1 MAGFTIIDLRSIC
14 VNQPDLLESIKM
26 IESFPQILADLN
38 PQISQIVI
46 PLVVKNFL
54 SEYIYGFIYSD
65 LMKKRTDFLV
75 IGSGIAGLTF
85 ALKASKFGK
94 VTIVTKAK
102 IDDTN
107 TYYAQGGIAA
117 VFSEPDNFEKHISDT
132 LVAGG
137 GLCDEEVVRMVVQE
151 APDRIND
158 LINLGVP
165 FDKKEDGS
173 YDLAREG
180 GHTEYRIL
188 HYKDRTG
195 ESIQKTLVDEVR
207 SNPDIEILEH
217 HFAIEILT
225 QHHLGVEVKR
235 GYPDIKCYGAYIAD
249 LVNQKVVTY
258 LSKVTVMA
266 TGGMGNVYLTTTNP
280 DIATGDGVAMVYRA
294 KGTIENMEFIQF
306 HPTSLYDPGKKPSFL
321 ITEALRGFGAVLKN
335 MAGEKFMK
343 RYDSRESLAPRDIV
357 VRAID
362 NEMKIWG
369 DDHVW
374 LDCTHLNGEK
384 LKDHFPNVYEHCL
397 ERGIDITHDMIPVV
411 PCAHYCCGG
420 IKVDMD
426 GQSSI
431 DRLYAI
437 GEASSTGLHGA
448 NRLASNSLIEAA
460 VYAHHAALHSG
471 QRLKQ
476 LDFEEKIPSWD
487 YKGTTHLE
495 EMVLITQSLKELQLI
510 MSNYVGIVR
519 SDIRLE
525 RALVRLDILY
535 EETEALYKKSL
546 ISQKICELRNLIN
559 VGYIIIKMAR
569 SRHESV
575 GLHYSIDYPKRT
587 SSEF

>member
-1 MAGFTIIDLRSIC
+1 
-14 VNQPDLLESIKM
+14 
-26 IESFPQILADLN
+26 
-38 PQISQIVI
+38 
-46 PLVVKNFL
+46 
-54 SEYIYGFIYSD
+54 
-65 LMKKRTDFLV
+65 MKKHTDFLV
-75 IGSGIAGLTF
+75 IGSGIAGLMF
-85 ALKASKFGK
+85 ALKAARYGN
-94 VTIVTKAK
+94 VTIVTKAR
-102 IDDTN
+102 IDETN
-107 TYYAQGGIAA
+107 TRYAQGGIAA
-117 VFSEPDNFEKHISDT
+117 VFSEPDNFEKHIKDT

-137 GLCDEEVVRMVVQE
+137 GICDEEVVRMVVHE
-151 APDRIND
+151 APDRIKD
-158 LINLGVP
+158 LIELGVS
-165 FDKKEDGS
+165 FDKKEDGTF
-173 YDLAREG
+173 DLAREG

-188 HYKDRTG
+188 HHKDKTG
-195 ESIQKTLVDEVR
+195 ESIEKTLVERVKADP
-207 SNPDIEILEH
+207 NIELLEH

-225 QHHLGVEVKR
+225 QHHLGIVVKR
-235 GYPDIKCYGAYIAD
+235 GYPDIRCFGAYIAD
-249 LVNQKVVTY
+249 LTSQQVITY
-258 LSKVTVMA
+258 LARVTVMA
-266 TGGMGNVYLTTTNP
+266 SGGMGNVYLTTTNP
-280 DIATGDGVAMVYRA
+280 EIATGDGVAMVYRA

-306 HPTSLYDPGKKPSFL
+306 HPTSLYDPGRRPSFL

-374 LDCTHLNGEK
+374 LDCTHLDTEK
-384 LKDHFPNVYEHCL
+384 LKDHFPNVHEHCL
-397 ERGIDITHDMIPVV
+397 ERGIDITRDMIPVV

-420 IKVDMD
+420 IKVDME

-437 GEASSTGLHGA
+437 GEVSSTGLHGA

-460 VYAHHAALHSG
+460 VYAHRAAHHAG
-471 QRLKQ
+471 PRLKE
-476 LDFEEKIPSWD
+476 LGFEERIPLWD

-495 EMVLITQSLKELQLI
+495 EMVLITQSFKELQLI

-535 EETEALYKKSL
+535 EETEALFKKSL

-559 VGYIIIKMAR
+559 VGYIIIKMAKN
-569 SRHESV
+569 RHESV
-575 GLHYSIDYPKRT
+575 GLHYSIDYPRRAT
-587 SSEF
+587 SEF

>member
-1 MAGFTIIDLRSIC
+1 
-14 VNQPDLLESIKM
+14 
-26 IESFPQILADLN
+26 
-38 PQISQIVI
+38 
-46 PLVVKNFL
+46 
-54 SEYIYGFIYSD
+54 
-65 LMKKRTDFLV
+65 MKKRTDFLV

-85 ALKASKFGK
+85 ALKAVKYGK
-94 VTIVTKAK
+94 VTIITKAYLE
-102 IDDTN
+102 DTN
-107 TYYAQGGIAA
+107 TRYAQGGIAA
-117 VFSEPDNFEKHISDT
+117 VFSEPDNFEKHIKDT
-132 LVAGG
+132 LIAGG
-137 GLCDEEVVRMVVQE
+137 GICNEDVVRMVVEE
-151 APDRIND
+151 APDRIKD
-158 LINLGVP
+158 LIDLGVS
-165 FDKKEDGS
+165 FDKNEDGT

-180 GHTEYRIL
+180 GHTEHRIL
-188 HYKDRTG
+188 HHKDKTG
-195 ESIQKTLVDEVR
+195 ESIQRALMKKVR
-207 SNPDIEILEH
+207 AEKNIEILEF
-217 HFAIEILT
+217 HFAIELLT
-225 QHHLGVEVKR
+225 QHHLGEVVKR
-235 GYPDIKCYGAYIAD
+235 NYPDIKCYGAYVAD
-249 LVNQKVVTY
+249 LVSQQVITF
-258 LSKVTVMA
+258 LSKVTIVA
-266 TGGMGNVYLTTTNP
+266 TGGIGNVYMTTTNP
-280 DIATGDGVAMVYRA
+280 EIATGDGVAMVYRA

-335 MAGEKFMK
+335 MSGEKFMH
-343 RYDSRESLAPRDIV
+343 RYDSRGSLAPRDIV

-374 LDCTHLNGEK
+374 LDCTHLDAVR

-397 ERGIDITHDMIPVV
+397 ERGIDITRDMIPVI
-411 PCAHYCCGG
+411 PCAHYSCGG
-420 IKVDMD
+420 IKVDTD
-426 GQSSI
+426 GQSNI

-460 VYAHHAALHSG
+460 VYAHRAALHTG
-471 QRLKQ
+471 PRVHDLKFQ
-476 LDFEEKIPSWD
+476 EDIPEWD

-495 EMVLITQSLKELQLI
+495 EMVLITQSMKEVQMI

-535 EETEALYKKSL
+535 EETEALFKKSL

-575 GLHYSIDYPKRT
+575 GLHYSIDYPKRS